1 MKLYNMNLSNF
12 ATKSRIVVYEK
23 GVNIEM
29 APIPGAGPSSPEY
42 KKINPLGKIP
52 TLDADG
58 TIIAESEVINEYL
71 EDKYPNPPC
80 CRRRRRAA
88 RTSARSPASTIS
100 IWNRPCARSF
110 RSSIP
115 RPATTRS

>member
-12 ATKSRIVVYEK
+12 ATKSRIVIYEK

-58 TIIAESEVINEYL
+58 TIIAESEKE
-71 EDKYPNPPC
+71 
-80 CRRRRRAA
+80 A
-88 RTSARSPASTIS
+88 REQFAREMAEVGDWSEIKE
-100 IWNRPCARSF
+100 IDYVCQVGLKKVLGQG
-110 RSSIP
+110 
-115 RPATTRS
+115 